1 MKEYR
6 TGITERTDMGMFVVS
21 TPVPTSVPPLKN
33 AIEVATTNLIA
44 EGENQS

>member
-6 TGITERTDMGMFVVS
+6 TGKSERTDMGMFVVG
-21 TPVPTSVPPLKN
+21 TSVPPLKN
-33 AIEVATTNLIA
+33 ATEFATTNLIA